1 MSFGVPFALLG
12 LLVVPALVAL
22 YVLRQRRHEEYAARF
37 GTPALLPNVVAASPG
52 WRRHLPLAVLL
63 AGLAA
68 LVVGVARPH
77 ATVSVKREEATVI
90 LAVDVSRS
98 MKARDVQPSRLEAA
112 RKAAESFLAKIPPKF
127 RVGVVAF
134 GSRASVGVPPTEDHG
149 LVLDALKALRPGE
162 GTALGDAVALSVR
175 VGQKQR
181 SGDGAIPPTAVLLI
195 SDGAQMGGRTPIEKA
210 IQMARL
216 HRVPVY
222 TIALGTPEGYV
233 EETLTGGYRVMIRVP
248 PSPETLRTVAQ
259 QTGGLFFTA
268 TNDSRL
274 RDVYEKLG
282 SRLGHKRQSR
292 EITDVFAAGSLALLL
307 TGGGLSALWF
317 RRVFP

>member
-1 MSFGVPFALLG
+1 MSFGVPLALLG

-22 YVLRQRRHEEYAARF
+22 YVLRQRRREEYAARF

-112 RKAAESFLAKIPPKF
+112 RKAAESFLAKIPSKF

-134 GSRASVGVPPTEDHG
+134 GSRASVGVPPTEDHA
-149 LVLDALKALRPGE
+149 LVLDALQALRPGE

-175 VGQKQR
+175 IGQKQR
-181 SGDGAIPPTAVLLI
+181 SGDGAIPPTAVLVI
-195 SDGAQMGGRTPIEKA
+195 SDGAQMGGRTPVEKA
-210 IQMARL
+210 VQMARL
-216 HRVPVY
+216 HHVPVY
-222 TIALGTPEGYV
+222 TIVLGTPQGYV

-248 PSPETLRTVAQ
+248 PAPETLRTVAQ
-259 QTGGLFFTA
+259 STGGLFFTA
-268 TNDSRL
+268 TNDARL
-274 RDVYEKLG
+274 REVYEKLG
-282 SRLGHKRQSR
+282 SRLGHRRQSR

>member
-1 MSFGVPFALLG
+1 MSFDEPFALLG
-12 LLVVPALVAL
+12 LLVVPTLVAM
-22 YVLRQRRHEEYAARF
+22 YVLRRRRHTEYAARF
-37 GTPALLPNVVAASPG
+37 GTPALLPNVVTATPG

-98 MKARDVQPSRLEAA
+98 MKAQDVRPSRLEAA
-112 RKAAESFLAKIPPKF
+112 RSAAEAFLAKIPSKF

-134 GSRASVGVPPTEDHG
+134 ASRASVGVPPTEDRA

-175 VGQKQR
+175 IGQKQR
-181 SGDGAIPPTAVLLI
+181 SGDGATPPTAVLVI

-222 TIALGTPEGYV
+222 AIVLGTPKGYV
-233 EETLTGGYRVMIRVP
+233 QETLKGGYRIVIPVP
-248 PSPETLRTVAQ
+248 PAPETLRTVAQ
-259 QTGGLFFTA
+259 ATGGLFFTA
-268 TNDSRL
+268 RNDTRL
-274 RDVYEKLG
+274 RQVYEKLG
-282 SRLGHKRQSR
+282 SRLGHRQQSR

-307 TGGGLSALWF
+307 TGGGLSAFWF
-317 RRVFP
+317 RRIFP

>member
-1 MSFGVPFALLG
+1 MSFGVPLALLG

-22 YVLRQRRHEEYAARF
+22 YVLRQRRREEYAARF
-37 GTPALLPNVVAASPG
+37 GTPALLPNVVVASPG
-52 WRRHLPLAVLL
+52 WRRHLPLTVLL

-90 LAVDVSRS
+90 HAVAVARS

-112 RKAAESFLAKIPPKF
+112 RKAAESFLAKIPSKF

-134 GSRASVGVPPTEDHG
+134 GSRASVGVPPTEDHA
-149 LVLDALKALRPGE
+149 LVLDALQALRPGE

-175 VGQKQR
+175 IGQKQR
-181 SGDGAIPPTAVLLI
+181 SGDGAIPPTAVLVI
-195 SDGAQMGGRTPIEKA
+195 SDGAQMGGRTPVEKA
-210 IQMARL
+210 VQMARL
-216 HRVPVY
+216 HHVPVY
-222 TIALGTPEGYV
+222 TIVLGTPQGYV
-233 EETLTGGYRVMIRVP
+233 EETLTGGYQVTIRVP

-259 QTGGLFFTA
+259 QTGGLFFMA
-268 TNDSRL
+268 TNDTRL
-274 RDVYEKLG
+274 REVYEKLG
-282 SRLGHKRQSR
+282 SRLGHRRQSR